1 MVCRLLGRPTFLSS
15 THGTQSDRKCL
26 ADLASGERRERFGAG
41 SIYIP
46 YSIKS
51 QLELQSE
58 FPNHMIAI
66 DSHCASVKKK
76 TVAIQVTME
85 LFFCWLRPFWP
96 FGICVPKKFI
106 SLFSVQVQVRLPAAA
121 RDQSANACGFVPKTF
136 IERPFKWLGNAQQ
149 FAGSKHCS
157 ENIKVAGCSGC
168 SFRIYIW
175 TNHSIKFYKYIIM
188 RNTLQLKPVNLMFR
202 LRHTQTKSI
211 L

>member
-1 MVCRLLGRPTFLSS
+1 MVC
-15 THGTQSDRKCL
+15 
-26 ADLASGERRERFGAG
+26 RERFGAG

-76 TVAIQVTME
+76 TVAIQVTKE
-85 LFFCWLRPFWP
+85 LFFLLLRLRPFWP

-106 SLFSVQVQVRLPAAA
+106 SLFSVQGASAASGSST
-121 RDQSANACGFVPKTF
+121 RPK
-136 IERPFKWLGNAQQ
+136 RKCLWL
-149 FAGSKHCS
+149 CT
-157 ENIKVAGCSGC
+157 ENIHWTSFQMAGECPAICWVETLQWKHQSGWLFWMFIPHIHMNT
-168 SFRIYIW
+168 S
-175 TNHSIKFYKYIIM
+175 FYKYIIM

-202 LRHTQTKSI
+202 LRHTQIKSI

>member
-1 MVCRLLGRPTFLSS
+1 MIWGYPYLSKS
-15 THGTQSDRKCL
+15 PCVPWFADSWDDPPFCHQPMAPQSDRKCL

-85 LFFCWLRPFWP
+85 LFFLLTETLLALWY
-96 FGICVPKKFI
+96 VPKKFI
-106 SLFSVQVQVRLPAAA
+106 SLFSVQGASAASGSST
-121 RDQSANACGFVPKTF
+121 RPK
-136 IERPFKWLGNAQQ
+136 RKCLWL
-149 FAGSKHCS
+149 CT
-157 ENIKVAGCSGC
+157 ENI
-168 SFRIYIW
+168 
-175 TNHSIKFYKYIIM
+175 H
-188 RNTLQLKPVNLMFR
+188 
-202 LRHTQTKSI
+202 
-211 L
+211 

>member
-1 MVCRLLGRPTFLSS
+1 MAP
-15 THGTQSDRKCL
+15 QSDRKCL

-85 LFFCWLRPFWP
+85 LFFLLTETLLALWYLCPQE
-96 FGICVPKKFI
+96 VH
-106 SLFSVQVQVRLPAAA
+106 LPILGP
-121 RDQSANACGFVPKTF
+121 RCKCGFRQQHETKAQMPVALYRKHSLNVLSNGWGMPSNLLGRNTAVKTS
-136 IERPFKWLGNAQQ
+136 KWL
-149 FAGSKHCS
+149 
-157 ENIKVAGCSGC
+157 VVLDV
-168 SFRIYIW
+168 
-175 TNHSIKFYKYIIM
+175 HSAYTYEQII
-188 RNTLQLKPVNLMFR
+188 L
-202 LRHTQTKSI
+202 
-211 L
+211 